1 MNGNVVPEMQAW
13 QAYKRYVRMK
23 MNRRRSNTPGSNAE
37 FLGDEISAQLF
48 AEWQPLY
55 RKRIGLSRVQR
66 ERAKLH

>member
-1 MNGNVVPEMQAW
+1 MNVRVETEMRAW
-13 QAYKRYVRMK
+13 NAYKRYIRMK
-23 MNRRRSNTPGSNAE
+23 MSKRRSNTADSNAE

-55 RKRIGLSRVQR
+55 RERTGLSRVQR

>member
-1 MNGNVVPEMQAW
+1 MTGNVAIEMRAW
-13 QAYKRYVRMK
+13 NAYKRYVRMK
-23 MNRRRSNTPGSNAE
+23 MNARRSNTPGSKYE

-55 RKRIGLSRVQR
+55 RKRIGLSRAQR

>member
-1 MNGNVVPEMQAW
+1 MNGNVATEMQAW

-23 MNRRRSNTPGSNAE
+23 MNVRRRNTPGSNAE

-55 RKRIGLSRVQR
+55 RKRIGLGRSSRA
-66 ERAKLH
+66 RAKLH